1 LWGCSS
7 SASEREREREREREK
22 FIVEEH
28 RLKKPNFMHYV
39 QTVIGVKI
47 QALTEASLAHL
58 ELGETKRV

>member
-1 LWGCSS
+1 MPST
-7 SASEREREREREREK
+7 
-22 FIVEEH
+22 
-28 RLKKPNFMHYV
+28 V